1 MRRGLAGLTLVLG
14 VCSSASAQT
23 LTLPTLLNAVPP
35 EARRADANIAME
47 LKKLSAAMV
56 DLSVPDS
63 PAFTVLG
70 LTPEEIAR
78 PTTARKLAASLMNG
92 VDRKGVLQS
101 GVAIDTLPYL
111 ALAGHLLELSQYRAR
126 SGYLLRF
133 FARSQ
138 VSVATAK
145 ASDVSDEA
153 MRVAFGVRM
162 TVMDFGDPRTDTQL
176 DKCFNERPRLPDAPL
191 YVIPPPP
198 DDTATPAEVGEWLLD
213 VARAREQEREFKTR
227 VDSYVEAVNAAVA
240 ECRDAARKRAWNRT
254 KWIVAVAPA
263 WTSPT
268 GAAGDLDS
276 SGSGVWTTFAYGFEH
291 LPGLENTAQ
300 VLVHARHRDN
310 ELVPDTA
317 DPKKAVVRDSQLLG
331 VQVRAGTVD
340 SSLAFEAL
348 FDRTTPVGGTTSTDK
363 RMSIG
368 YERRLAPNLW
378 LGVAVGGGAPAAG
391 GEKKS
396 GFVLSSLK
404 WGFAEGPSLAMGQ

>member
-1 MRRGLAGLTLVLG
+1 MRI
-14 VCSSASAQT
+14 SASALTCVLIISSPAVAQT
-23 LTLPTLLNAVPP
+23 LTVPTLLGAVPP
-35 EARRADANIAME
+35 EAVRASANIGNE

-63 PAFTVLG
+63 PAFSVLG

-92 VDRKGVLQS
+92 VDRNGVLQS

-138 VSVATAK
+138 LSLATAK
-145 ASDVSDEA
+145 ASDVNDEA
-153 MRVAFGVRM
+153 MRLALGVRM

-176 DKCFNERPRLPDAPL
+176 DECFNKRPALPDAPM
-191 YVIPPPP
+191 YVIPAPP
-198 DDTATPAEVGEWLLD
+198 DDDATAAEVGEWLLD
-213 VARAREQEREFKTR
+213 VARAREAERDFKAR
-227 VDSYVEAVNAAVA
+227 VDGYVEAVTAFVTQ
-240 ECRDAARKRAWNRT
+240 CREEARKRAWNRT

-276 SGSGVWTTFAYGFEH
+276 SGSGVWTTFAYGFDD
-291 LPGLENTAQ
+291 LPGLRNTAQ
-300 VLVHARHRDN
+300 LLVHARHRDN
-310 ELVPDTA
+310 ERLP
-317 DPKKAVVRDSQLLG
+317 DPKDAKKTLVRDSNLLG

-348 FDRTTPVGGTTSTDK
+348 FDRTTPAGGATSTDK
-363 RMSIG
+363 RLSIG

-378 LGVAVGGGAPAAG
+378 LGVAVGSGVPAAG
-391 GEKKS
+391 NEKRS

-404 WGFAEGPSLAMGQ
+404 WGFAEGPSLAMQ